1 MGPEWQAINTCMGK
15 MKELVVVNRKIFWMS
30 FPGFARV
37 KGFRKLENQIERI
50 YEFVYECP
58 LLVKNAVDF
67 INKADVRQEYRKAK
81 VQTLFSFYI
90 LIYFLF

>member
-1 MGPEWQAINTCMGK
+1 M
-15 MKELVVVNRKIFWMS
+15 
-30 FPGFARV
+30 
-37 KGFRKLENQIERI
+37 ENQIERI
-50 YEFVYECP
+50 HEFVYECP